1 MAFGTKGEET
11 MACGGLLKENRLHA
25 EPFLGVSIVN
35 VIVVN
40 EEVVHGLRI
49 SRTGTRSLNIIC
61 HEK

>member
-25 EPFLGVSIVN
+25 EPFLGV
-35 VIVVN
+35 N

-49 SRTGTRSLNIIC
+49 SRTGTRSVNIIC